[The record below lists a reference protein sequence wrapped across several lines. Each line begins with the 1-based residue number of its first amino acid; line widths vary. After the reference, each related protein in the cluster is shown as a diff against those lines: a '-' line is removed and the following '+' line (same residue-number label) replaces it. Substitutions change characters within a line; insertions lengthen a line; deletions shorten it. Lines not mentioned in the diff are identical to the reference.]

1 MEATGIFR
9 ELISTTVSRRKM
21 RAKVKKKE
29 IKNFANSPF
38 TYELRLIRFLSSET
52 ELIRNDHKADRETHR
67 YAVPN

>member
-1 MEATGIFR
+1 
-9 ELISTTVSRRKM
+9 M